1 MHLWNSGTVD
11 CEHMN
16 TSRLDIWTHHHSTH
30 EHILKNN
37 EYWTFPMST
46 LFSMSIRKFVQCIL
60 NKLMNRIHL
69 IAYLSG
75 QTDRKVD
82 HHEPKMLNQKPNEV
96 VISLIKLK
104 WLQYIETSTRWPKII
119 LCLSSGQCIAHLQ
132 SWWNH
137 TLIVHI
143 YMGMHW
149 TICILLWIR
158 CATAAIGSHSKHLL
172 SRNYGFV
179 LMIFHYNLNIF
190 PENYLISSECIWE
203 IARMNGLLHL
213 LHIWVNGYI
222 KYLQF
227 KTFHFLIFF

>member
-1 MHLWNSGTVD
+1 
-11 CEHMN
+11 
-16 TSRLDIWTHHHSTH
+16 
-30 EHILKNN
+30 
-37 EYWTFPMST
+37 
-46 LFSMSIRKFVQCIL
+46 
-60 NKLMNRIHL
+60 MNRIHL

-82 HHEPKMLNQKPNEV
+82 HHEPKMLDQKPNEV

-104 WLQYIETSTRWPKII
+104 WLQYIETSTRLPKII
-119 LCLSSGQCIAHLQ
+119 LCYYQVDNALHICKVVETTHWLYIY
-132 SWWNH
+132 
-137 TLIVHI
+137 II

-149 TICILLWIR
+149 TRCILLWIR

-190 PENYLISSECIWE
+190 PENYLITSECIWE
-203 IARMNGLLHL
+203 IARMNELLHL

-227 KTFHFLIFF
+227 KMFHFLIFF